1 MTEQGPKKLRKL
13 QPRDTNSK
21 PIRILHVEDTE
32 VIRDIMAQLLEV
44 YGYKVASAKNGKE
57 GVEMAL
63 QWKPD
68 LVLMD
73 LRMPVMDGYKAI
85 SEIKVN
91 PKTRHIPIFVVSA
104 WSSKRE
110 QDQARLVGA
119 DGFFAKPTDMNR
131 LNEAIKTAVA
141 ASSETPL

>member
-1 MTEQGPKKLRKL
+1 
-13 QPRDTNSK
+13 
-21 PIRILHVEDTE
+21 
-32 VIRDIMAQLLEV
+32 MAQLLEI